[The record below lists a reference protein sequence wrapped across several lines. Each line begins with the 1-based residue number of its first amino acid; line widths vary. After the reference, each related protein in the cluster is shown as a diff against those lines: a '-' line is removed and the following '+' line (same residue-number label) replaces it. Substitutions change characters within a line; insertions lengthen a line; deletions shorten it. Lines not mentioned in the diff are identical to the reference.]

1 MILLTTVALLAGV
14 IGAGGFNLHLA
25 LEVMNNYEATN
36 TGDFLRTNTLKQS
49 VIPAINMIGKA
60 LIAMEGRDMV
70 QKTWLIALTVLMVG
84 VGLVSLLLIIL
95 KKMVPYHRN
104 PAAAPA

>member
-1 MILLTTVALLAGV
+1 MILSTTVALLAGV

-36 TGDFLRTNTLKQS
+36 TGDYLRTNTLKQS

-60 LIAMEGRDMV
+60 LIAMEGRDLV
-70 QKTWLIALTVLMVG
+70 QKTWLIVLLVR
-84 VGLVSLLLIIL
+84 VGLVSLLLIIV

>member
-36 TGDFLRTNTLKQS
+36 TGDYLRTNTLKQS

-70 QKTWLIALTVLMVG
+70 QKNVAESFDSF
-84 VGLVSLLLIIL
+84 VSSASSICYVCCGRGAECFER
-95 KKMVPYHRN
+95 MDGHNCY
-104 PAAAPA
+104 